1 MATTTEEFGSA
12 GGVGL
17 AVLLGG
23 SQIGIMAHGAKYSMG
38 MELITGASNTPAF
51 MSATTPGYQM
61 GELVLNPR
69 GSGLGGATK
78 ILPSDIRSVSESV
91 LKSETSAA
99 SRALTNTAY
108 KTTIAS
114 MILPTAFTAVLGAS
128 EYMEGGG
135 SQLAGFLVQ
144 DVFANYYGN
153 MVAENTGVLTS
164 RARGIYSA
172 ELSSQVGS
180 SLPSNAIAQNYHT
193 FLGSSVARRFI
204 NIGGAYMGAE
214 IGFEA
219 GKALGSGLG
228 QMLFDDADTGAFGM
242 IGGIFGARGGAFL
255 GANMAR
261 SPYSLA
267 ASALVIGGANMLIE
281 AGSDILKTGFK
292 KARNR
297 GLDFAGD
304 LSAYNTNSAVTM
316 RQRALQSMHKSHLNA
331 RSALGQE
338 ASIVHM
344 NRDYFANHR
353 RL

>member
-17 AVLLGG
+17 AVLLGA

-51 MSATTPGYQM
+51 MSATTPSYQL
-61 GELVLNPR
+61 GQLVLNPR

-78 ILPSDIRSVSESV
+78 VLPSDIRSVSESV
-91 LKSETSAA
+91 LKSQTNAA

-108 KTTIAS
+108 RTGIAS
-114 MILPTAFTAVLGAS
+114 MILPVGMTAILGAS

-164 RARGIYSA
+164 RASSIYSA
-172 ELSSQVGS
+172 ELSSQVNG
-180 SLPSNAIAQNYHT
+180 LKGNTIAQNYHT
-193 FLGSSVARRFI
+193 FLGSALARRLI

-292 KARNR
+292 KTRNR

>member
-17 AVLLGG
+17 AVLLGA
-23 SQIGIMAHGAKYSMG
+23 SQIGVMAHGAKYSMG

-61 GELVLNPR
+61 GELVLNPT

-78 ILPSDIRSVSESV
+78 TLPSDIRSVSESV
-91 LKSETSAA
+91 LKSETNAA
-99 SRALTNTAY
+99 NRALTNTAY
-108 KTTIAS
+108 KTGVAS
-114 MILPTAFTAVLGAS
+114 MILPVGMTAILGAGA
-128 EYMEGGG
+128 YMEGGG
-135 SQLAGFLVQ
+135 GELAGFLIQ

-153 MVAENTGVLTS
+153 MVAENTGALTS
-164 RARGIYSA
+164 RARGIYSS
-172 ELSSQVGS
+172 ELSSQVGN
-180 SLPSNAIAQNYHT
+180 LQGNPITQNYHT
-193 FLGSSVARRFI
+193 FLGSAIARRLV
-204 NIGGAYMGAE
+204 NITGGYMGAE

-242 IGGIFGARGGAFL
+242 LGGIFGARGGAFL

-292 KARNR
+292 KTSAR